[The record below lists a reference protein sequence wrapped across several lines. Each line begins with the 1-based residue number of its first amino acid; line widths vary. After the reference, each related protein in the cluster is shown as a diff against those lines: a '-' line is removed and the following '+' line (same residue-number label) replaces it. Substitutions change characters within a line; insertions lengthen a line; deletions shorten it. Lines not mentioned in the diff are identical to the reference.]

1 MDGQDGAGKSG
12 GTSKDRSTDRP
23 MIYTSAELL
32 QGRRETWIE
41 HNGRMYRLR
50 ITSQGNLILTR

>member
-1 MDGQDGAGKSG
+1 
-12 GTSKDRSTDRP
+12 